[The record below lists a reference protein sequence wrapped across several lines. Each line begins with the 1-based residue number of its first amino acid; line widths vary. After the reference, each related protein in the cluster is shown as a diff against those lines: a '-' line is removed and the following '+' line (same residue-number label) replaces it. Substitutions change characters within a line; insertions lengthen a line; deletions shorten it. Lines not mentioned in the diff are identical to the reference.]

1 MKKQFTVVESKISP
15 DRQIDAIKHEI
26 KKYIARERRKK
37 LPEGQDYWDFDCKI
51 GTSTADAKTAHVDD
65 LNKQLDLLSAEN
77 TSFYVEILA
86 KSQTRIKS
94 KK

>member
-37 LPEGQDYWDFDCKI
+37 LPEGQDYWGFDCKI
-51 GTSTADAKTAHVDD
+51 GTSVADAKTTHVDD

>member
-1 MKKQFTVVESKISP
+1 MKKQFSVVESKIST
-15 DRQIDAIKHEI
+15 DRQIDSIKHEI

-37 LPEGQDYWDFDCKI
+37 LPEGQDFWGFNCKV
-51 GTSTADAKTAHVDD
+51 GTSASDAKEVHVDD
-65 LNKQLDLLSAEN
+65 INKQIGLLSTEH

-86 KSQTRIKS
+86 KPESRVKS